1 MCAFRPLLWNTQP
14 VLTFHKREL
23 IVSATIRA
31 FTIVKLLESANQFM
45 RGKEVSHAHT

>member
-1 MCAFRPLLWNTQP
+1 MDACQSLLWNTQP
-14 VLTFHKREL
+14 VLTFHKGEL
-23 IVSATIRA
+23 IVSATIRS